1 MFFLGTANLEAQKA
15 NGALPPNVPRG
26 SGQCRGNHSS
36 TKAIFLGLEK
46 FGPQF
51 FIFIVFITTLQCA
64 MTLGWVSYMFLCL
77 RYFAVSI
84 FIFYV
89 RISISVGAGKFLGM
103 RKIFGQIFP
112 NVPEKSLGH
121 FLCEDLM
128 KTLFRMISNKRSSCE
143 FARHLFQIKH
153 TLGAIFAS
161 IFSNF
166 PQIFRDF
173 KNVVTDF
180 AHIFTDLAQISKSK
194 RLRVC
199 LQTLHPR
206 LLHHCVFLLP
216 FVAQCAKL

>member
-1 MFFLGTANLEAQKA
+1 
-15 NGALPPNVPRG
+15 
-26 SGQCRGNHSS
+26 
-36 TKAIFLGLEK
+36 
-46 FGPQF
+46 
-51 FIFIVFITTLQCA
+51 
-64 MTLGWVSYMFLCL
+64 MFLCL

-112 NVPEKSLGH
+112 NVPEKTLGH

-143 FARHLFQIKH
+143 FGRHLFQIKH

-161 IFSNF
+161 ISSKF

-173 KNVVTDF
+173 KNVVTD
-180 AHIFTDLAQISKSK
+180 LAEISKSK
-194 RLRVC
+194 RLGVC
-199 LQTLHPR
+199 LHTLHPR
-206 LLHHCVFLLP
+206 LLHRCVFLLP